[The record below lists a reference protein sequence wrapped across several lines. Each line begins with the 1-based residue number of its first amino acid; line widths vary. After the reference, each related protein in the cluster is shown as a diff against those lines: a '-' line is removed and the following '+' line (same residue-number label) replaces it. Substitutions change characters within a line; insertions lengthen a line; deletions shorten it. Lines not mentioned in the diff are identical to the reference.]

1 MQKKIGWLSLS
12 GLIIGPI
19 LGSGIIILP
28 PMVLTVA
35 GDWALPA
42 WALMVGV
49 SLFFA
54 YIFSWLTILL
64 PGDAGVTGAIQQA
77 FGTRAKLLASFY
89 LLGAGLFGPVAV
101 LMVIGEYFAPIIGL
115 PVVPVAY
122 GSLAIC
128 LVLMLRRITSI
139 GKIAFVLSSVS
150 AVTLLLGGSA
160 TLLTNTHPV
169 ETFAP
174 FALEPFG
181 YGLLLLFWIIVGWEV
196 IGNYS
201 GDVDDPKRS
210 FPKAAIFSAVVIAA
224 VDLVV
229 AAAIQFVQVPAG
241 VKPNLAHILTPL
253 FGTSAWTFIGILTLL
268 LCMNTYLAFIGSI
281 SRLACS
287 MAGEGYLPGI
297 FSRRNSNNAPAAGI
311 IFYTAWHAGVL
322 LVYSRGFIGV
332 EFMVALADGF
342 FIANATIGILAGIRL
357 FHRKALK
364 ISAGVLVLL
373 FVLILLFS
381 HIFATLTIAA
391 MAITVLFTPARSG
404 QQILA
409 KLRSP

>member
-1 MQKKIGWLSLS
+1 MQKKIGWLTLS

-28 PMVLTVA
+28 SMVFAIA

-42 WALMVGV
+42 WLLMVVV

-54 YIFSWLTILL
+54 YIFSWLTILV
-64 PGDAGVTGAIQQA
+64 PGDAGVSGAIDLA

-89 LLGAGLFGPVAV
+89 LIGAGLFGPVAV
-101 LMVIGEYFAPIIGL
+101 LMIIGEYFAPVIGL

-122 GSLAIC
+122 GSLAVC
-128 LVLMLRRITSI
+128 LFLMLRRITSI
-139 GKIAFVLSSVS
+139 GKIAFVLSTVS
-150 AVTLLLGGSA
+150 AVTLLLGGIA
-160 TLLTNTHPV
+160 TLLTNTRTV

-174 FALEPFG
+174 FELQPFG

-210 FPKAAIFSAVVIAA
+210 FPKAAIFSALVIAA

-229 AAAIQFVQVPAG
+229 AAAVQFVQVPAG
-241 VKPNLAHILTPL
+241 ESLNLAHILTPL
-253 FGTSAWTFIGILTLL
+253 FGSGAVTFIGILALL
-268 LCMNTYLAFIGSI
+268 LCINTYLVFIGSI
-281 SRLACS
+281 SRLASS
-287 MAGEGYLPGI
+287 MAREGYLPII
-297 FSRRNSNNAPAAGI
+297 FSFRNGNDAPAAGI
-311 IFYTAWHAGVL
+311 VFYTAWHAVL
-322 LVYSRGFIGV
+322 LFVYSRGLISV

-342 FIANATIGILAGIRL
+342 FIANATIGILAGMRL
-357 FHRKALK
+357 FHQKTLK
-364 ISAGVLVLL
+364 VGAGILALL

-381 HIFATLTIAA
+381 HITAILTIFAL
-391 MAITVLFTPARSG
+391 AIIILLVPVRNKI
-404 QQILA
+404 ILA
-409 KLRSP
+409 NKG